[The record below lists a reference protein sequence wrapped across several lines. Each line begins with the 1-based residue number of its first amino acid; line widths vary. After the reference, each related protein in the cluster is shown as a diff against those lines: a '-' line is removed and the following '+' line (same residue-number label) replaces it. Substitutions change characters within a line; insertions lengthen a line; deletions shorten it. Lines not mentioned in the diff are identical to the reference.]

1 MDAIIENSN
10 HVHEKMMLK
19 QHCTVSDLPTCL
31 AIDIANI
38 EASFNLDAC
47 ACLCSYFMCPYLHI
61 CTLNNNHL
69 ISFRNSCSLDT
80 SCRRSDTL
88 FLEYNTDVNAR

>member
-1 MDAIIENSN
+1 MTLGIKHTGLFWKIHFLCCPTDKFLVLYILFYFPG
-10 HVHEKMMLK
+10 LK
-19 QHCTVSDLPTCL
+19 
-31 AIDIANI
+31 N
-38 EASFNLDAC
+38 AC

-61 CTLNNNHL
+61 CNCTLNNDHL
-69 ISFRNSCSLDT
+69 ISLRNSCSLDT

>member
-1 MDAIIENSN
+1 MTLGIKHTGVFWKIDF
-10 HVHEKMMLK
+10 L
-19 QHCTVSDLPTCL
+19 CCPTDKL
-31 AIDIANI
+31 FDILCFI
-38 EASFNLDAC
+38 LFSWSHRSAC

-69 ISFRNSCSLDT
+69 ISLRNSCSLDT